1 MVKNL
6 VSEQILA
13 PLDQIWAQNFFFHR
27 SYLYYMLD
35 IVDIARH
42 SYHCMQF
49 QRKLMNQTWENS
61 KKPSF
66 GSDFGP
72 FCPNLGYQIFFQKS
86 GSVSH

>member
-49 QRKLMNQTWENS
+49 QRKLMNQT
-61 KKPSF
+61 
-66 GSDFGP
+66 
-72 FCPNLGYQIFFQKS
+72 
-86 GSVSH
+86 